1 MHPQLILI
9 LYVASA
15 MILYGLAITGIIN
28 LYFEG
33 KIITVAVT
41 TILLLISICFTSYML
56 GVLMR

>member
-41 TILLLISICFTSYML
+41 TLLLLISICFISYML